1 MIQNASKQELMRF
14 DGVKFYSVHFDIL
27 GKQKE
32 NTDIILDIRPRVLYN
47 SDTKFDIIY
56 EVDLSVPDLF
66 KLNLRSVGYFELS
79 QEVLGNPNIKE
90 QLVNT
95 NAPAIVFPYIRSFI
109 SMFTANLGTIPSLTV
124 PTHFFKGKL
133 EEYKD

>member
-1 MIQNASKQELMRF
+1 MTQNAGKQENLRF

-27 GKQKE
+27 GKPKE
-32 NTDIILDIRPRVLYN
+32 NVDINLDITPKVLFH

-56 EVDLSVPDLF
+56 DVDLTIPDVF

-79 QEVLGNPNIKE
+79 QEILENPNIKE
-90 QLVNT
+90 QLINT

-109 SMFTANLGTIPSLTV
+109 SMFTANLGTIPSLTI
-124 PTHFFKGKL
+124 PTQFFKGKL
-133 EEYKD
+133 EEFNE

>member
-1 MIQNASKQELMRF
+1 MRF

-47 SDTKFDIIY
+47 SETKFDIIY